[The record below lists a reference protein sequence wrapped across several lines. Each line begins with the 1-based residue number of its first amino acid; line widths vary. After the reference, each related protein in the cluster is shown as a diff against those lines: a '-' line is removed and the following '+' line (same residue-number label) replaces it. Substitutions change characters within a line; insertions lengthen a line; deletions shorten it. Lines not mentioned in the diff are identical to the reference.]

1 MPYWNRKGM
10 IMSKKISGDDVGI
23 LNEYVSSPDKRL
35 AQKGR
40 EKLAEYIQQPDCFAN
55 SIAEDWAK
63 RIYRRI
69 TRSAYQQ
76 ERA

>member
-1 MPYWNRKGM
+1 
-10 IMSKKISGDDVGI
+10 MSKKISGDDVGI
-23 LNEYVSSPDKRL
+23 LNEYISSPDQRL

-40 EKLAEYIQQPDCFAN
+40 EKLAEYIKQPDCFAN

-69 TRSAYQQ
+69 TRSGGQQ
-76 ERA
+76 EHA